1 MDELWSGPA
10 AGSMVG
16 TFRLVREGQVSFYEL
31 FALEEEHG
39 TVALRV
45 KHFNPGPGLPGW
57 EEREQDVAFPL
68 VKLEGRTAWFNGLT
82 YRLEGPDTLV
92 IYLALR
98 SGEGPVREEAFRLVR
113 VPG

>member
-1 MDELWSGPA
+1 
-10 AGSMVG
+10 MVG
-16 TFRLVREGQVSFYEL
+16 AFRLVREGQVSFYEL
-31 FALEEEHG
+31 FALEEEDG
-39 TVALRV
+39 SVVLRV

-68 VKLEGRTAWFNGLT
+68 VKVEGRTAWFNGLT